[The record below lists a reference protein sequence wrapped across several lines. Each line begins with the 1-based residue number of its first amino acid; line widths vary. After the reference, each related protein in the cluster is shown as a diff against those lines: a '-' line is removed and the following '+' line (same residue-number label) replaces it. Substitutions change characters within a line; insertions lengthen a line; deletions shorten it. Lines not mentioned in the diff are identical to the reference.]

1 VFFLFSTPQNDFW
14 LCKLEISTGFKVPNA
29 RFKSLKSP
37 SRSIPAKQCSMPEI
51 RNDKQ
56 IYRLMNSIFCVLF
69 YELFNF
75 TAAERIIAFRCG
87 PCDVTPMP
95 STSGYVSLLVDVLI
109 EKFHGPLGTASVAMV
124 KVKYI
129 PAISSVRTDFH

>member
-1 VFFLFSTPQNDFW
+1 
-14 LCKLEISTGFKVPNA
+14 
-29 RFKSLKSP
+29 
-37 SRSIPAKQCSMPEI
+37 MPEI

-56 IYRLMNSIFCVLF
+56 IYRLMNSIFFVSF
-69 YELFNF
+69 YELFNC
-75 TAAERIIAFRCG
+75 TAAGRIIAFRCG

-124 KVKYI
+124 KGKYKYQQYQ
-129 PAISSVRTDFH
+129 ASGLISISPVRNQKAAGRDY